1 MLKYWGR
8 AFVLLLIS
16 ILHSYAVAARLMDPS
31 DFPWFI
37 LEMQIS
43 YILCICFFM
52 IAIVKQSKENI
63 SGYVIFACTDAVL
76 AAAFTLYAIINI
88 FVESDVILSMLGALL
103 LNTVV
108 RVTVWLF
115 ILNMIVWLCSKLKRK
130 VIESI
135 ERQGIC

>member
-1 MLKYWGR
+1 
-8 AFVLLLIS
+8 
-16 ILHSYAVAARLMDPS
+16 
-31 DFPWFI
+31 
-37 LEMQIS
+37 
-43 YILCICFFM
+43 M

-63 SGYVIFACTDAVL
+63 SGYVIFVCTDAVL
-76 AAAFTLYAIINI
+76 AAAFSLYAIINI
-88 FVESDVILSMLGALL
+88 FVESGVILSMLGALL

-130 VIESI
+130 VIENI

>member
-43 YILCICFFM
+43 YISCICFFM
-52 IAIVKQSKENI
+52 IAIVNTETSKITLIE
-63 SGYVIFACTDAVL
+63 TVL
-76 AAAFTLYAIINI
+76 NQF
-88 FVESDVILSMLGALL
+88 
-103 LNTVV
+103 
-108 RVTVWLF
+108 
-115 ILNMIVWLCSKLKRK
+115 
-130 VIESI
+130 
-135 ERQGIC
+135 